1 MNIGKLFEFASNIIL
16 LGSSISLV
24 YIAIRLLQ
32 ELADTMEFA
41 HIAGFL
47 SVNAKM
53 SIAISIIIL
62 ALALLGFKS
71 IWSGTKKDCYTVFA
85 FGQFAAIAAVFHL
98 MFVINNHVYFG
109 HDVKI
114 VRNIYTYD
122 LSDAIWNRMQ
132 EKYQCCGIEGYQ
144 DWHNTPFGASKVTP
158 DQCCVDYFPGCG
170 RKKVPIHQQGCQ
182 KAVVG
187 VIASYIYGLI
197 GLTAV
202 SFICSI
208 GNSIMALRRV
218 YKWCN
223 IPVATNLTDTG
234 SEKL

>member
-1 MNIGKLFEFASNIIL
+1 MNTGKLFEFISNLIL
-16 LGSSISLV
+16 LGSSISLF

-41 HIAGFL
+41 YIAGFL

-53 SIAISIIIL
+53 SIAISVIIL
-62 ALALLGFKS
+62 PLSLFGFKS
-71 IWSGTKKDCYTVFA
+71 IWSGTQKDCYIVFA
-85 FGQFAAIAAVFHL
+85 IGQFAAICIVFHL

-109 HDVKI
+109 QDVKI
-114 VRNIYTYD
+114 VRNISTYD
-122 LSDAIWNRMQ
+122 LSDAIWNKMQ

-144 DWHNTPFGASKVTP
+144 DWYNTPFGASKITP

-170 RKKVPIHQQGCQ
+170 RNKVPIHQQGCQ
-182 KAVVG
+182 NAIVG
-187 VIASYIYGLI
+187 VIARYIYGII

-218 YKWCN
+218 YR
-223 IPVATNLTDTG
+223 L
-234 SEKL
+234 

>member
-1 MNIGKLFEFASNIIL
+1 MNIGKLFEFASNLIL
-16 LGSSISLV
+16 LGSSISLI

-41 HIAGFL
+41 YIAGYL

-71 IWSGTKKDCYTVFA
+71 ILSGTPKNCYIVFA
-85 FGQFAAIAAVFHL
+85 FGQFAAIAVVFHL

-144 DWHNTPFGASKVTP
+144 DWHNTPFGESKITP

-170 RKKVPIHQQGCQ
+170 RKKVPIHKQGCQ

-202 SFICSI
+202 SFICSL

-218 YKWCN
+218 YK
-223 IPVATNLTDTG
+223 
-234 SEKL
+234 